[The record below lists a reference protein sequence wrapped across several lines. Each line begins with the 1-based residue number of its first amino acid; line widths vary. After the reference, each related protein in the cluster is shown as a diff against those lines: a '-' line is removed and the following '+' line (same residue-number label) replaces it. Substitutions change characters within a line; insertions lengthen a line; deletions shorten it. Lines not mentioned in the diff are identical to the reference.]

1 MLTETLPRSAA
12 PAGRP
17 PARARPLL
25 TLLLCTLLGGCST
38 TSYLLQAASGE
49 YHVMH
54 AREPIDRVIDD
65 PHTSPELRARLIL
78 VREARAFASDS
89 LGLPDNKSYTTYADI
104 ERPYVVWNV
113 VATPEFSVTPHHW
126 CFPVAGCVA
135 YRGYFHEQA
144 AREFAAGL
152 RRRGYDVAID
162 GVPAYSTLGKLA
174 DPVLSS
180 ALRYDDDDV
189 VGTIFHELAHQLL
202 YVKDDSAFN
211 EAFATTVEDAGLE
224 RWLAHQGMPQRMQ
237 AYRADEAREAA
248 FVTLLADARTQLA
261 HLYASQEPPEVMRAH
276 KQAIFAALGQ
286 QIRALEKREGE
297 SSTLYD
303 EWIDEG
309 LNNARLASV
318 ATYYDCVPGFRRLLA
333 SEDNDLERFYAA
345 ARSLAKLPRAQRDAQ
360 LCGTAAAA
368 NTATD

>member
-1 MLTETLPRSAA
+1 M
-12 PAGRP
+12 
-17 PARARPLL
+17 
-25 TLLLCTLLGGCST
+25 LCTLLGGCST
-38 TSYLLQAASGE
+38 TSYLVQAASGE

-54 AREPIDRVIDD
+54 ASEPIERVIED
-65 PHTSPELRARLIL
+65 PHTSSELRARLIL

-89 LGLPDNKSYTTYADI
+89 LGLPQNKSYTSYADI

-144 AREFAAGL
+144 AREFAARL
-152 RRRGYDVAID
+152 RRQGYDVAID
-162 GVPAYSTLGKLA
+162 GVPAYSTLGKFS

-180 ALRYDDDDV
+180 VLRYDNDEV
-189 VGTIFHELAHQLL
+189 AATIFHELAHQLL

-224 RWLAHQGMPQRMQ
+224 RWLVHEGTPGRIQ
-237 AYRADEAREAA
+237 AFRADEAHEAA
-248 FVTLLADARTQLA
+248 FVKLLADARRQLA
-261 HLYASQEPPEVMRAH
+261 QLYASHEPPEAMRAR
-276 KQAIFAALGQ
+276 KEEVFAALAQ
-286 QIRALEKREGE
+286 EIRALEKREDVSG
-297 SSTLYD
+297 TLYD
-303 EWIDEG
+303 EWIGEG

-345 ARSLAKLPRAQRDAQ
+345 ARALARLPRAQRDAQ
-360 LCGTAAAA
+360 LCGPAAAA
-368 NTATD
+368 ADAADAATD